1 VENDEKMS
9 PHETSENI
17 AEKRAAVISTMIS
30 SLRRGEDRQ
39 YFVGLVGYYIEGIQY
54 SASGLSMNLTAA
66 QDIRETSAGF
76 ACTAIFPPNL
86 LEPSTV
92 KANGIVKINVGGQ
105 ITDAVRVRLEV
116 MLDDIWSVAE
126 FVDGTQHDLFFDLE
140 TFNSRLAEFPV
151 ETH

>member
-1 VENDEKMS
+1 MA
-9 PHETSENI
+9 PHETSKNI
-17 AEKRAAVISTMIS
+17 SKTREAVISTMIS

-39 YFVGLVGYYIEGIQY
+39 YFVGLVGYYIEGIPY
-54 SASGLSMNLTAA
+54 YASGLSMDLTAA
-66 QDIRETSAGF
+66 QDICKTDAGF
-76 ACTAIFPPNL
+76 ACTAMFPPNL

-116 MLDDIWSVAE
+116 MLDDIWSVTE
-126 FVDGTQHDLFFDLE
+126 FIDGTQHDLLSDLE
-140 TFNSRLAEFPV
+140 TFNSRLAEFLA